1 MARLTYPK
9 TDIDKTKLKEKK
21 NHPSGDHAAIDECA
35 RKQLYGGGARSM
47 ALTATIDG
55 SAIAIENESTEEKNQ
70 TNNHTDD
77 DEVEVVS
84 QAYYL
89 IASIHISSNSLGHE
103 QNDTN
108 K

>member
-1 MARLTYPK
+1 M
-9 TDIDKTKLKEKK
+9 KEKK

-103 QNDTN
+103 QNATN